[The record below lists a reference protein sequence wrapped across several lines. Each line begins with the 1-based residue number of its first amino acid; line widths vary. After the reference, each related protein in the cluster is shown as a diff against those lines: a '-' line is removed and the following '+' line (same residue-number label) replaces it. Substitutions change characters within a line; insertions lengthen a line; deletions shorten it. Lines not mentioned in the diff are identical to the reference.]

1 MAHHPPLSISVSRK
15 EGQIVSR
22 RNILAASAATA
33 LLCAS
38 AILPTMQPTQV
49 RAQANPVMTNVI
61 PEGGNYAVQGK
72 VQTINP
78 AAGTLTIVHASNR
91 PLPLKAG
98 PGVDLADAKL
108 EVGDSVSAHYTRSVA
123 LEIASPQTRVSDRGA
138 SETVGQL
145 ARKPGGVGPD
155 AMNLKGVVTQ
165 INGGSSFDL
174 VDASG
179 GGVYTIQVTNPARVA
194 LVQQL
199 KVGDTVTAVVTPLTL
214 TSVAKCGWF
223 GC

>member
-1 MAHHPPLSISVSRK
+1 
-15 EGQIVSR
+15 VSR
-22 RNILAASAATA
+22 RNFLAASTSTA

-38 AILPTMQPTQV
+38 AVLPAMQPT
-49 RAQANPVMTNVI
+49 RAGAQANPTMTNVI

-72 VQTINP
+72 VQAINP
-78 AAGTLTIVHASNR
+78 GAGTLTIMPASNT
-91 PLPLKAG
+91 PLPMTAG
-98 PGVDLADAKL
+98 PGVNLANANI
-108 EVGDSVSAHYTRSVA
+108 EVGDTVSAHYTRSVA
-123 LEIASPQTRVSDRGA
+123 FEMASPQTRVSDRGA
-138 SETVGQL
+138 SETLGQL
-145 ARKPGGVGPD
+145 ARKPGGVGPG

-165 INGGSSFDL
+165 LNGPSSFDL

-199 KVGDTVTAVVTPLTL
+199 KVGDTVTVDVTPLIL